1 MSGAQA
7 SSSPIRNRT
16 PLCVQRFEST
26 ARIDPQLFLVSA
38 NSFMGMPFA
47 SRNRVE
53 GASMNAM
60 SLIGRTISI
69 KGEVM
74 SEEPLTIA
82 GHVDGSVEAAGY
94 VLTIAEGGRATATL
108 LADTIV
114 VGGAVEGSLCANDKI
129 VVSETAV
136 IEGDL
141 TAPGIRVADGAQVQG
156 RIDTGNRRPGHGHV
170 AT

>member
-1 MSGAQA
+1 
-7 SSSPIRNRT
+7 
-16 PLCVQRFEST
+16 
-26 ARIDPQLFLVSA
+26 
-38 NSFMGMPFA
+38 
-47 SRNRVE
+47 
-53 GASMNAM
+53 MNAM

-74 SEEPLTIA
+74 SQEPLTIA

-156 RIDTGNRRPGHGHV
+156 RIDTGNRRPSERPV
-170 AT
+170 AS

>member
-1 MSGAQA
+1 
-7 SSSPIRNRT
+7 
-16 PLCVQRFEST
+16 
-26 ARIDPQLFLVSA
+26 
-38 NSFMGMPFA
+38 
-47 SRNRVE
+47 
-53 GASMNAM
+53 M

-69 KGEVM
+69 KGAVM
-74 SEEPLTIA
+74 SQEPLTIA
-82 GHVDGSVEAAGY
+82 GHVDGSVEAAGC

-141 TAPGIRVADGAQVQG
+141 TAPGIKVADGAQVQG
-156 RIDTGNRRPGHGHV
+156 RIDTGHRKPSDAH
-170 AT
+170 ASS

>member
-1 MSGAQA
+1 
-7 SSSPIRNRT
+7 
-16 PLCVQRFEST
+16 
-26 ARIDPQLFLVSA
+26 
-38 NSFMGMPFA
+38 MGMPFA
-47 SRNRVE
+47 SRNRFE

-74 SEEPLTIA
+74 SQEPLTIA

-94 VLTIAEGGRATATL
+94 ILTIAEGGRATATL

-156 RIDTGNRRPGHGHV
+156 RIDTGNRRPREVHV
-170 AT
+170 AS